1 MATPA
6 WKAASE
12 LAEGYLTLNVVSLKK
27 YEGHELDA
35 LQREIERLSRDLR
48 GQVAPQEETEAA
60 QARHRKLLRLS
71 QATAV
76 IQAWR
81 VRMKR

>member
-12 LAEGYLTLNVVSLKK
+12 VAEGYLTLNPVSLKK
-27 YEGHELDA
+27 YETHELDA
-35 LQREIERLSRDLR
+35 LQKELERLSRDLR
-48 GQVAPQEETEAA
+48 GQVVPQQETEAI
-60 QARHRKLLRLS
+60 QLKNRKLLRLS
-71 QATAV
+71 QATSV

-81 VRMKR
+81 AKMRK

>member
-1 MATPA
+1 MAAPA

-35 LQREIERLSRDLR
+35 LQKEIERLSRDLR
-48 GQVAPQEETEAA
+48 GQVVPQEETEAI
-60 QARHRKLLRLS
+60 QLKNRKLLRLS
-71 QATAV
+71 QASAV
-76 IQAWR
+76 IQSWR
-81 VRMKR
+81 ARMRR

>member
-35 LQREIERLSRDLR
+35 LQKEIERLSRELR
-48 GQVAPQEETEAA
+48 GQVVPQEETEAI
-60 QARHRKLLRLS
+60 QAKGRKLLRLS

-81 VRMKR
+81 ARMKR

>member
-12 LAEGYLTLNVVSLKK
+12 LADGYLTLNVVSLKK

-35 LQREIERLSRDLR
+35 LQREIERLSRELR
-48 GQVAPQEETEAA
+48 GQVVPQDETDAI
-60 QARHRKLLRLS
+60 QVKGRKLLRLS
-71 QATAV
+71 QASAV

-81 VRMKR
+81 ARMKR

>member
-1 MATPA
+1 MAAPA

-12 LAEGYLTLNVVSLKK
+12 LADGYLTLNPVSLKK
-27 YEGHELDA
+27 YESHELDA
-35 LQREIERLSRDLR
+35 LQKEIERLSRELR
-48 GQVAPQEETEAA
+48 GQVVPQEETEAI

-71 QATAV
+71 QATSV

-81 VRMKR
+81 ARMRR

>member
-1 MATPA
+1 VATPA

-35 LQREIERLSRDLR
+35 LQKEIERLSRDLR
-48 GQVAPQEETEAA
+48 GQIVPQEETEAI
-60 QARHRKLLRLS
+60 QARSRKLLRLS
-71 QATAV
+71 QATSV
-76 IQAWR
+76 IQGWR
-81 VRMKR
+81 ARMRR

>member
-12 LAEGYLTLNVVSLKK
+12 LAEGYLTLNAVSLKK

-35 LQREIERLSRDLR
+35 LQKEIEKLARDLR
-48 GQVAPQEETEAA
+48 GQVVPQEETEAI
-60 QARHRKLLRLS
+60 QLKNRKLLRLS

-76 IQAWR
+76 MQGWR
-81 VRMKR
+81 ARMRR

>member
-12 LAEGYLTLNVVSLKK
+12 VAEGYLTLNPVSLKK
-27 YEGHELDA
+27 YEAHELDA
-35 LQREIERLSRDLR
+35 LQKELERLSRDLR
-48 GQVAPQEETEAA
+48 GQVVPQDDTEAI
-60 QARHRKLLRLS
+60 QAKHRKLLRLS
-71 QATAV
+71 QAASV

-81 VRMKR
+81 AKMRK